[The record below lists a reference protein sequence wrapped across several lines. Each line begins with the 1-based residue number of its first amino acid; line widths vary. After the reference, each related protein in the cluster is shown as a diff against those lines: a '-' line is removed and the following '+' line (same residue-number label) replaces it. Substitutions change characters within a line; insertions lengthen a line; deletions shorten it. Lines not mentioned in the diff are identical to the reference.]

1 MEMVRHQAPH
11 AGISTCRKNN
21 KRVFKLNWDVYEE
34 VPKGKPLANINVP
47 QHDDVSTWAIYF
59 PT

>member
-1 MEMVRHQAPH
+1 
-11 AGISTCRKNN
+11 
-21 KRVFKLNWDVYEE
+21 VFKLNWDVYEE

-47 QHDDVSTWAIYF
+47 QPDDVSTWAIYF